1 MSYMEWDTQ
10 FETGIPQVDAEHRS
24 LVDTVNRLH
33 DAMKQGR
40 AKAEVAGILDFLAD
54 YTGQHFAHEETL
66 MQRHG
71 YPGYPRHKEIHDKL
85 VGQVTGLI
93 GTIQKGE
100 VVLSLD
106 LMDFLQDWLTRH
118 ILQEDQAFARYLQ
131 EKGLRP

>member
-1 MSYMEWDTQ
+1 MSYMAWEAN
-10 FETGIPQVDAEHRS
+10 FETGIAQVDAEHRS
-24 LVDTVNRLH
+24 LVETVNRLH

-54 YTGQHFAHEETL
+54 YTGKHFAHEESL
-66 MQRHG
+66 MQRHD
-71 YPGYPRHKEIHDKL
+71 YPGYARHKEIHDKL
-85 VGQVTGLI
+85 VAQVTGLI

-118 ILQEDQAFARYLQ
+118 ILQEDQAFARHFRDR
-131 EKGLRP
+131 GIRF